1 MALTPPP
8 SKARTFLY
16 FLEKRL
22 RYFKFFKKIMLRLYF
37 ISFSA
42 LCSLYVSSDEGI
54 FGYWLTSGSI
64 VKIENCNNLVCG
76 KIETIF
82 VDAETNPK
90 SILDENNKNKSLRNR
105 TLVGIDLLSD
115 FKIKNEN
122 QKIFRG
128 GKIYDPRS
136 GNTYKSNLYLS
147 EDGILKVEGCLAF
160 ICDGEE
166 WQPLI
171 IKINEDGSRETILKN
186 SPQSN

>member
-8 SKARTFLY
+8 SKASTFLY

-22 RYFKFFKKIMLRLYF
+22 RYFKFLIKIMLRLYF

-42 LCSLYVSSDEGI
+42 LCSLCISSDEGI

-76 KIETIF
+76 KIETVF
-82 VDAETNPK
+82 VDNGADPK
-90 SILDENNKNKSLRNR
+90 SILDENNKNKSLRDR
-105 TLVGIDLLSD
+105 TLVGIDLLSE
-115 FKIKNEN
+115 FKIKNKN
-122 QKIFRG
+122 QKVFKG
-128 GKIYDPRS
+128 GKIYDPRT
-136 GNTYKSNLYLS
+136 GNTYKSNLYLYQ
-147 EDGILKVEGCLAF
+147 DGILRVEGCLAF

-171 IKINEDGSRETILKN
+171 IKINEDGSREAILKN
-186 SPQSN
+186 SP